1 MIMKTQKGKE
11 LLDRAAQR
19 MALTNDSI
27 GKAVSIVSYTKV
39 DPRLFRI
46 VAVCQGEIP
55 SFEDLR
61 KWSIANSDG
70 KFKLVEDTLNH
81 YDVMP
86 YPLVSFIVE
95 ANVVRRPFAMAMED
109 KNLVAVADNMYMD
122 IDLKTP
128 WKEEEVGGNKFLVR
142 VEEDSLADFLSTQM
156 SIPGPR
162 TNKAINAVLAM
173 TAYKGDKVKY
183 VRPDGVPSRGQVTKV
198 GSDGTLYVRDAETQS
213 TYERFPGTIL
223 EILKEGPAS
232 KVRDNKL
239 ESFFAEIYGPKMAK
253 ELMS

>member
-1 MIMKTQKGKE
+1 MKIQKGRG
-11 LLDRAAQR
+11 LLDRAAKK
-19 MALTNDSI
+19 MALKGNTVGSAI
-27 GKAVSIVSYTKV
+27 SIVSYTKV
-39 DPRLFRI
+39 DSRLFRI
-46 VAVCQGEIP
+46 VAVCQGENP
-55 SFEDLR
+55 SFEELR

-70 KFKLVEDTLNH
+70 KFKLVEDTLNY

-128 WKEEEVGGNKFLVR
+128 WKTEELGGNKFLVR

-156 SIPGPR
+156 TIPGPR
-162 TNKAINAVLAM
+162 TNKAVNAVLAM

-183 VRPDGVPSRGQVTKV
+183 VRPDGLPSRGQVTKV
-198 GSDGTLYVRDAETQS
+198 GSDGTLYVKDAETQS
-213 TYERFPGTIL
+213 TYERFPGAIT
-223 EILKEGPAS
+223 EIIKEGPAS
-232 KVRDNKL
+232 KAKDNQM